1 MFYGETRVSID
12 EKGRVALPTEH
23 RAQISV
29 GCANQLVIAY
39 NPYDSECLWIFPRP
53 EWERVRDQ
61 VMRLSS
67 AKAAHREFQRRLVGA
82 AAHVELDSSARIVLP
97 HAARL
102 QGNFGKAAILLG
114 MGEKFEL
121 WSENAHVA
129 RMGSPIAEAQVTPEM
144 LELNF

>member
-29 GCANQLVIAY
+29 QCANQLVVAY
-39 NPYDSECLWIFPRP
+39 NPYDAECLWIFPKP

-82 AAHVELDSSARIVLP
+82 AAHLELDGSARFVLP
-97 HAARL
+97 HAARA
-102 QGNFGKAAILLG
+102 QGNFGKSAVLLG
-114 MGEKFEL
+114 MGAKFEL
-121 WSENAHVA
+121 WNEAAHTSRMVAAISEAD
-129 RMGSPIAEAQVTPEM
+129 VTPEM